1 MSIFVIADLHLS
13 FRVHKP
19 MDIFGDNWT
28 GHEEKIRKDWIEKV
42 KEKDL
47 VVLPGDF
54 SWETYLE
61 DTKLDFDYLNSLPGK
76 KLMLK
81 GNHDYWWTTLKSMRE
96 YIKSNNFSNIDFLY
110 NNSYLFDNYIISGT
124 KGWQWGDSEEDYRL
138 LRREKLR
145 LFLTFIMGICVL
157 TGCNQ
162 FSSTKEHAVKEEQKG
177 EALEEKTD
185 DLSEEQMPE
194 EEESFST
201 YKEVAALGLPED
213 MLAYW
218 MVLNNKYPFIST
230 EEGKQ
235 EFYWDEYYW
244 CLGYPTGY
252 RQADYITI
260 VDMDG
265 DGANEIVLYCLPE
278 SVQILHYE
286 DGVVYSYQDVF
297 RGMKQIHANGI
308 YEGSDGAA
316 STGYYRMTELNRN
329 GYTEEKLASMDGD
342 YREIGGVEV
351 TQEEFGNYVD
361 SIEEIELAEN
371 IEFTEDMLDACLLDG
386 LSEEE
391 LLIVKHAPI
400 KEMEETEKNDL
411 TEKEEMQVE
420 NV

>member
-1 MSIFVIADLHLS
+1 MSIYAIADLHLS
-13 FRVHKP
+13 FGTNKP
-19 MDIFGDNWT
+19 MDVFGENWDR
-28 GHEEKIRKDWIEKV
+28 HWEKIKNDWFQKV
-42 KEKDL
+42 NEQDL
-47 VVLPGDF
+47 VLLPGDF
-54 SWETYLE
+54 SWATYLE
-61 DTKLDFDYLNSLPGK
+61 DTYEDFRYLNELPGK
-76 KLMLK
+76 KILLK